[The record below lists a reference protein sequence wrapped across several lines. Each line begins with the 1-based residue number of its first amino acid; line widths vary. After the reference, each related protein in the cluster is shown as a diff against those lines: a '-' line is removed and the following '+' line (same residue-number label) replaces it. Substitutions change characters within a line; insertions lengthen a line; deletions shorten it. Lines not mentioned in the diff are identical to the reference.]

1 MNAFNIFIYQNIPI
15 ADLSIKLSSS
25 SLFFNA
31 SGGTKNIEIISKIPA
46 DNLLITIEGDSGFS
60 KIVSGYNISITT
72 EDLANI
78 VAKEKNATLKV
89 SYNDQFAI
97 CTLLQEANE
106 LMYSDINIES
116 LSYPDVVS
124 KGGTSTPVIGNISQT
139 VSYTSGYSYE
149 EDTFNLSFSI
159 LDSIEEVSID
169 TTTGTVT
176 WLQNKS
182 LESRIATIKLL
193 VTANEKTAEIEAT
206 CKQLENYKT
215 YSIPEISLIYNVI
228 PASGG
233 TVTPNL
239 TYSQTWGWD
248 GESSGGGII
257 TSGGDISYSGAT
269 ESSGEV
275 SAKSKG
281 TELSES
287 TIVATVT
294 VNIRLNNITGTT
306 TTDVYQEANIAT
318 YGELVITDGYVTD
331 IPASGGTVDSA
342 VNLTASQ
349 IVTYT
354 SGDIRMPI
362 VKITYGD
369 AVTANSLSS
378 TIKERTKVGTLIATI
393 TGEGNIVETRE
404 FDVYQEANK
413 VISVSNYSIAP
424 KTIYISEYADSEMVY
439 ESIDSATGTYTY
451 TSGEILEG
459 YVSTGLRKAGEETF
473 YSLLKVT
480 ANYGTTTF
488 QLQTTEDNETGNT
501 REAYLE
507 AYDINT
513 GTIISNN
520 SIKVIQNAQQVSGVN
535 INLHN
540 ETNSTC
546 RISSTDVS
554 IDLAPGQAYTFTIIP
569 DPVTQTEYITYQY
582 LDGTVIYPSL
592 VLTGSDPNT
601 VLLTGN
607 QSGQTVTFIIDENF
621 KSYVSTISR
630 EIYLRE
636 RTE

>member
-60 KIVSGYNISITT
+60 KTVSGYNISITA

-78 VAKEKNATLKV
+78 VTKEKSATLKV

-182 LESRIATIKLL
+182 LESRIATVKLL

-248 GESSGGGII
+248 GESSGGGTI

-294 VNIRLNNITGTT
+294 VNIRLNNITGTA

-318 YGELVITDGYVTD
+318 YGELIITDGYVTD

-362 VKITYGD
+362 VEITYGD

-393 TGEGNIVETRE
+393 TGEGNVIETRE

-413 VISVSNYSIAP
+413 VISVSDYSIVP
-424 KTIYISEYADSEMVY
+424 KTIHISEYADSEIVY

-451 TSGEILEG
+451 TSGEVLDGYIL
-459 YVSTGLRKAGEETF
+459 TGLRKAGEETF
-473 YSLLKVT
+473 YSLT
-480 ANYGTTTF
+480 RIEANYGTTTF

-520 SIKVIQNAQQVSGVN
+520 SIKVIQNAQQVSGVT

-546 RISSTDVS
+546 RILSTDVS
-554 IDLAPGQAYTFTIIP
+554 IDLTPGQAYTFTIIP

-582 LDGTVIYPSL
+582 LDGTVNYSSL

-621 KSYVSTISR
+621 KSYVSTMGR

>member
-46 DNLLITIEGDSGFS
+46 DNLLITIEGNSGFS
-60 KIVSGYNISITT
+60 KIVSGYTISITA

-78 VAKEKNATLKV
+78 VSKEKTATLKV

-106 LMYSDINIES
+106 LTYSDINIES

-124 KGGTSTPVIGNISQT
+124 KGGTSTPIIGNISQT
-139 VSYTSGYSYE
+139 VSYTSGYSYK
-149 EDTFNLSFSI
+149 EDTFNLKFSI

-169 TTTGTVT
+169 ANTGIVT

-182 LESRIATIKLL
+182 LESRTATIKLL
-193 VTANEKTAEIEAT
+193 VTANEKTAEIEAI

-215 YSIPEISLIYNVI
+215 YSTPEISLTYNVI

-239 TYSQTWGWD
+239 TYFQTWGWD
-248 GESSGGGII
+248 GEISGGGII
-257 TSGGDISYSGAT
+257 NTDGIIIYNGAT
-269 ESSGEV
+269 ETTGNVTASSKNSV
-275 SAKSKG
+275 I
-281 TELSES
+281 SEQ

-294 VNIRLNNITGTT
+294 VTVELNSVTGTK
-306 TTDVYQEANIAT
+306 
-318 YGELVITDGYVTD
+318 
-331 IPASGGTVDSA
+331 TV
-342 VNLTASQ
+342 
-349 IVTYT
+349 
-354 SGDIRMPI
+354 
-362 VKITYGD
+362 
-369 AVTANSLSS
+369 
-378 TIKERTKVGTLIATI
+378 
-393 TGEGNIVETRE
+393 
-404 FDVYQEANK
+404 DVYQEANK
-413 VISVSNYSIAP
+413 VISVSDYSIVP
-424 KTIYISEYADSEMVY
+424 KTIHISEYADSEIVY

-459 YVSTGLRKAGEETF
+459 YILTGLRKAEEETF
-473 YSLLKVT
+473 YSLSRVE

-513 GTIISNN
+513 GTIISSN
-520 SIKVIQNAQQVSGVN
+520 SIKVIQNAQQVSGLP

-546 RISSTDVS
+546 RILSTNLS
-554 IDLAPGQAYTFTIIP
+554 IDLAPGQEYAFAIIP
-569 DPVTQTEYITYQY
+569 EPTMGTEYITYQY
-582 LDGTVIYPSL
+582 LDGTVQYSNL
-592 VLTGSDPNT
+592 VLTGTDPNA
-601 VLLTGN
+601 VLLTGT

-621 KSYVSTISR
+621 KSYVSTMGR

>member
-46 DNLLITIEGDSGFS
+46 DNLLITIEGNSGFS
-60 KIVSGYNISITT
+60 KIVSGYTISITA

-78 VAKEKNATLKV
+78 VSKEKTATLKV

-106 LMYSDINIES
+106 LTYSDINIES

-124 KGGTSTPVIGNISQT
+124 KGGTSTPIIGNISQT
-139 VSYTSGYSYE
+139 VSYTSGYSYK
-149 EDTFNLSFSI
+149 EDTFNLKFSI

-169 TTTGTVT
+169 TNTGIVT

-182 LESRIATIKLL
+182 LESRTATIKLL
-193 VTANEKTAEIEAT
+193 VTANEKSAEIEAI

-215 YSIPEISLIYNVI
+215 YATPEITLLYDII

-233 TVTPNL
+233 TVIPNL

-248 GESSGGGII
+248 GEIFGGGII
-257 TSGGDISYSGAT
+257 NTDGIIIYSGAT
-269 ESSGEV
+269 ETTGNVTAPSKNSVV
-275 SAKSKG
+275 SEQ
-281 TELSES
+281 TV
-287 TIVATVT
+287 VATVT
-294 VNIRLNNITGTT
+294 VTVELNSVIGTK
-306 TTDVYQEANIAT
+306 
-318 YGELVITDGYVTD
+318 
-331 IPASGGTVDSA
+331 TV
-342 VNLTASQ
+342 
-349 IVTYT
+349 
-354 SGDIRMPI
+354 
-362 VKITYGD
+362 
-369 AVTANSLSS
+369 
-378 TIKERTKVGTLIATI
+378 
-393 TGEGNIVETRE
+393 
-404 FDVYQEANK
+404 DVYQEANK
-413 VISVSNYSIAP
+413 VISVSDYSIVP
-424 KTIYISEYADSEMVY
+424 KTIHISEYADSEIVY

-459 YVSTGLRKAGEETF
+459 YILTGLRKAEEETF
-473 YSLLKVT
+473 YSLSRVE

-488 QLQTTEDNETGNT
+488 QLQTIEDNETGNT

-507 AYDINT
+507 VYDINT

-520 SIKVIQNAQQVSGVN
+520 SIKVIQNAQQVSGLS

-546 RISSTDVS
+546 RILSTDVS
-554 IDLAPGQAYTFTIIP
+554 IDLTPGQAYTFTIIP

-582 LDGTVIYPSL
+582 LDGTVNYSSL
-592 VLTGSDPNT
+592 VLTGSDPNA
-601 VLLTGN
+601 VLLTGT

-621 KSYVSTISR
+621 KSYVSTMGR

>member
-60 KIVSGYNISITT
+60 KIVSGYNISITA

-78 VAKEKNATLKV
+78 ITKEKNATLKV

-106 LMYSDINIES
+106 LTYGDINIES

-124 KGGTSTPVIGNISQT
+124 KGGTSTPIVGNISQT
-139 VSYTSGYSYE
+139 VSYTSGYSYK
-149 EDTFNLSFSI
+149 EDTFNLKFSI
-159 LDSIEEVSID
+159 LDSVEEVSID
-169 TTTGTVT
+169 ANTGIVT

-182 LESRIATIKLL
+182 LESRTATIKLL

-215 YSIPEISLIYNVI
+215 YATPEITLSYDII

-248 GESSGGGII
+248 GETTGGGII
-257 TSGGDISYSGAT
+257 NTDGIIIYSGAT
-269 ESSGEV
+269 ETTGNV
-275 SAKSKG
+275 TAPSKNSVI
-281 TELSES
+281 SEQ

-294 VNIRLNNITGTT
+294 VTVELNSVTGTK
-306 TTDVYQEANIAT
+306 
-318 YGELVITDGYVTD
+318 
-331 IPASGGTVDSA
+331 TV
-342 VNLTASQ
+342 N
-349 IVTYT
+349 
-354 SGDIRMPI
+354 
-362 VKITYGD
+362 
-369 AVTANSLSS
+369 
-378 TIKERTKVGTLIATI
+378 
-393 TGEGNIVETRE
+393 
-404 FDVYQEANK
+404 VYQEANK
-413 VISVSNYSIAP
+413 VISVSDYSIVP
-424 KTIYISEYADSEMVY
+424 KTIHISEHADSEMIY

-459 YVSTGLRKAGEETF
+459 YILTGLRKAGEETF
-473 YSLLKVT
+473 YSLSRVE
-480 ANYGTTTF
+480 AGYGTTTF

-520 SIKVIQNAQQVSGVN
+520 SIKVIQNAQQVSGLS

-546 RISSTDVS
+546 RILSTDVS
-554 IDLAPGQAYTFTIIP
+554 IDLTPGQAYVFTIIP
-569 DPVTQTEYITYQY
+569 DPVTQTEYVTYQY
-582 LDGTVIYPSL
+582 LDGTVNFPSL
-592 VLTGSDPNT
+592 VLTGADPNA
-601 VLLTGN
+601 VLLTGT
-607 QSGQTVTFIIDENF
+607 QYGQTVTFIIDENF
-621 KSYVSTISR
+621 KSYVSTMGR

>member
-46 DNLLITIEGDSGFS
+46 DNLLITIEGNSGFS
-60 KIVSGYNISITT
+60 KIVSGYTISITA

-78 VAKEKNATLKV
+78 VTEEKTATLKV

-106 LMYSDINIES
+106 LTYSDINIES

-124 KGGTSTPVIGNISQT
+124 KGGTSTPIIGNISQT
-139 VSYTSGYSYE
+139 VSYTSGYSYK
-149 EDTFNLSFSI
+149 EDTFNLNFSI

-169 TTTGTVT
+169 ANTGIVT

-182 LESRIATIKLL
+182 LESRTATIKLL

-215 YSIPEISLIYNVI
+215 YATPEITLLYDII

-248 GESSGGGII
+248 GEISGGGII
-257 TSGGDISYSGAT
+257 NTDGIIIYSGAT
-269 ESSGEV
+269 ETTGNVTAPSKNSVV
-275 SAKSKG
+275 SEQ
-281 TELSES
+281 TV
-287 TIVATVT
+287 VATVT
-294 VNIRLNNITGTT
+294 VTVELNSVIGTKT
-306 TTDVYQEANIAT
+306 VDVYQEANEI
-318 YGELVITDGYVTD
+318 
-331 IPASGGTVDSA
+331 
-342 VNLTASQ
+342 
-349 IVTYT
+349 
-354 SGDIRMPI
+354 
-362 VKITYGD
+362 
-369 AVTANSLSS
+369 
-378 TIKERTKVGTLIATI
+378 
-393 TGEGNIVETRE
+393 
-404 FDVYQEANK
+404 
-413 VISVSNYSIAP
+413 ISVSDYSIVP
-424 KTIYISEYADSEMVY
+424 KTIYISEYADSEMTY

-451 TSGEILEG
+451 TSGEVLDGYIL
-459 YVSTGLRKAGEETF
+459 TGLRKAGEETF
-473 YSLLKVT
+473 YSLT
-480 ANYGTTTF
+480 RIEANYGTTTF
-488 QLQTTEDNETGNT
+488 QLHTEEDNTTGNT

-513 GTIISNN
+513 GTIISSN
-520 SIKVIQNAQQVSGVN
+520 SIKVIQNAQQVSGVT

-546 RISSTDVS
+546 RILSTDVS
-554 IDLAPGQAYTFTIIP
+554 VDLTPGQAYAFTIIP

-582 LDGTVIYPSL
+582 LDGTVNYSSL
-592 VLTGSDPNT
+592 VLTGSDPNA
-601 VLLTGN
+601 VLLTGT

-621 KSYVSTISR
+621 KSYVSTMGR

>member
-46 DNLLITIEGDSGFS
+46 DNLLITIEGNSGFS
-60 KIVSGYNISITT
+60 KIVSGYTISITA

-78 VAKEKNATLKV
+78 VSKEKTATLKV

-106 LMYSDINIES
+106 LTYSDINIES

-124 KGGTSTPVIGNISQT
+124 KGGTSTPIIGNISQT
-139 VSYTSGYSYE
+139 VSYTSGYSYK
-149 EDTFNLSFSI
+149 EDTFNLKFSI

-169 TTTGTVT
+169 ANTGIVT

-182 LESRIATIKLL
+182 LESRTATIKLL

-215 YSIPEISLIYNVI
+215 YATPEITLLYDII

-233 TVTPNL
+233 TVIPNL

-248 GESSGGGII
+248 GEISGGGII
-257 TSGGDISYSGAT
+257 NTDGIIIYSGAT
-269 ESSGEV
+269 ETTGNVTAPSKNSVV
-275 SAKSKG
+275 SEQ
-281 TELSES
+281 TV
-287 TIVATVT
+287 VATVT
-294 VNIRLNNITGTT
+294 VTVELNSVIGTKT
-306 TTDVYQEANIAT
+306 VDVYQEANEI
-318 YGELVITDGYVTD
+318 
-331 IPASGGTVDSA
+331 
-342 VNLTASQ
+342 
-349 IVTYT
+349 
-354 SGDIRMPI
+354 
-362 VKITYGD
+362 
-369 AVTANSLSS
+369 
-378 TIKERTKVGTLIATI
+378 
-393 TGEGNIVETRE
+393 
-404 FDVYQEANK
+404 
-413 VISVSNYSIAP
+413 ISVSDYSIVP
-424 KTIYISEYADSEMVY
+424 KTIHISEYADSEIVY

-459 YVSTGLRKAGEETF
+459 YILTGLRKAEEETF
-473 YSLLKVT
+473 YSLSRVE

-488 QLQTTEDNETGNT
+488 QLQTIEDNETGNT

-507 AYDINT
+507 VYDINT

-520 SIKVIQNAQQVSGVN
+520 SIKVIQNAQQVSGLS

-546 RISSTDVS
+546 RILSTDVS
-554 IDLAPGQAYTFTIIP
+554 IDLTPGQAYTFTIIP

-582 LDGTVIYPSL
+582 LDGTVNYSSL
-592 VLTGSDPNT
+592 VLTGSDPNA
-601 VLLTGN
+601 VLLTGT

-621 KSYVSTISR
+621 KSYVTTMGR

>member
-215 YSIPEISLIYNVI
+215 YATPEITLSYDII

-248 GESSGGGII
+248 GETTGGGII
-257 TSGGDISYSGAT
+257 DTDGIITYSGAT
-269 ESSGEV
+269 ETTGNVIASSKNSV
-275 SAKSKG
+275 I
-281 TELSES
+281 SEQ
-287 TIVATVT
+287 TVVATVT
-294 VNIRLNNITGTT
+294 VTVELNSVTGTK
-306 TTDVYQEANIAT
+306 
-318 YGELVITDGYVTD
+318 
-331 IPASGGTVDSA
+331 TV
-342 VNLTASQ
+342 
-349 IVTYT
+349 
-354 SGDIRMPI
+354 
-362 VKITYGD
+362 
-369 AVTANSLSS
+369 
-378 TIKERTKVGTLIATI
+378 
-393 TGEGNIVETRE
+393 
-404 FDVYQEANK
+404 DVYQEANK
-413 VISVSNYSIAP
+413 VISVSDYSIVP
-424 KTIYISEYADSEMVY
+424 KTIHISEYADSEIVY

-459 YVSTGLRKAGEETF
+459 YILTGLRKAEEETF
-473 YSLLKVT
+473 YSLSRVE

-507 AYDINT
+507 VYDINT
-513 GTIISNN
+513 GTIISSN
-520 SIKVIQNAQQVSGVN
+520 SIKVIQNAQQVSGLS

-546 RISSTDVS
+546 RILSTNVS
-554 IDLAPGQAYTFTIIP
+554 VDLTPGQEYAFEIVPEPTMGM
-569 DPVTQTEYITYQY
+569 EYITYQY
-582 LDGTVIYPSL
+582 LDGTVNYSSL
-592 VLTGSDPNT
+592 VLTGADPNA
-601 VLLTGN
+601 VLLTGT
-607 QSGQTVTFIIDENF
+607 QSGQTVTFIIDEYF
-621 KSYVSTISR
+621 KSYVSTVGR

>member
-182 LESRIATIKLL
+182 LESRIATVKLL

-248 GESSGGGII
+248 GESSGGGTI

-269 ESSGEV
+269 EPSGEV

-294 VNIRLNNITGTT
+294 VNIRLNNITGTA

-318 YGELVITDGYVTD
+318 YGELIITDGYVTD

-393 TGEGNIVETRE
+393 TGEGNVIETRE
-404 FDVYQEANK
+404 FDVYQEANE
-413 VISVSNYSIAP
+413 VISVSDYSIVP
-424 KTIYISEYADSEMVY
+424 KTIYISGYADSEIVY

-459 YVSTGLRKAGEETF
+459 YISTGLRKAGEETF
-473 YSLLKVT
+473 YSLLRVQP
-480 ANYGTTTF
+480 NYGTTTF
-488 QLQTTEDNETGNT
+488 QLQAVEDNETGNT

-507 AYDINT
+507 VYDINT

-520 SIKVIQNAQQVSGVN
+520 SIKVIQNAQQVSGLP

-546 RISSTDVS
+546 RIRSTDVS

-592 VLTGSDPNT
+592 VLTGADPNV
-601 VLLTGN
+601 VLLTGT

-621 KSYVSTISR
+621 KSYVSTTGW

>member
-294 VNIRLNNITGTT
+294 VNIRLNNITGTA

-318 YGELVITDGYVTD
+318 YGELIITDGYVTD

-393 TGEGNIVETRE
+393 TGEGNVIETRE

-413 VISVSNYSIAP
+413 VISVSDYSIVP
-424 KTIYISEYADSEMVY
+424 KTIHISEYADSEIVY

-459 YVSTGLRKAGEETF
+459 YILTGLRKAEEETF
-473 YSLLKVT
+473 YSLSRVE

-520 SIKVIQNAQQVSGVN
+520 SIKVIQNAQQVSGLS

-546 RISSTDVS
+546 RILSTDVS
-554 IDLAPGQAYTFTIIP
+554 IDLTPGQAYAFTIIP

-582 LDGTVIYPSL
+582 LDGTVNYPSL

-601 VLLTGN
+601 VLLTGT
-607 QSGQTVTFIIDENF
+607 QSGQTVTFIIDEYF
-621 KSYVSTISR
+621 KAYVSTMGR
-630 EIYLRE
+630 DIYLRE

>member
-269 ESSGEV
+269 ELSGEV

-488 QLQTTEDNETGNT
+488 QLQAVEDNETGNT

-507 AYDINT
+507 VYDINT
-513 GTIISNN
+513 GTIISSN

-554 IDLAPGQAYTFTIIP
+554 IDLTPGQAYTFTIIP

-592 VLTGSDPNT
+592 VLTGADPNA

-621 KSYVSTISR
+621 KSYVSTMSR

>member
-46 DNLLITIEGDSGFS
+46 DNLLITIEGDTGFS
-60 KIVSGYNISITT
+60 KTVSGYTISITT

-78 VAKEKNATLKV
+78 VSKEKTATLKV
-89 SYNDQFAI
+89 SYNDKFAI

-106 LMYSDINIES
+106 LTYSDINIES

-124 KGGTSTPVIGNISQT
+124 KGGTSTPIIGNISQT
-139 VSYTSGYSYE
+139 VSYTSGYSYK
-149 EDTFNLSFSI
+149 EDTFNLNFSI

-169 TTTGTVT
+169 ANTGIVT

-182 LESRIATIKLL
+182 LESRTATIKLL
-193 VTANEKTAEIEAT
+193 VTANEKTAEIEAI

-215 YSIPEISLIYNVI
+215 YSTPEISLTYNVI

-248 GESSGGGII
+248 GEISGGGTI

-269 ESSGEV
+269 ELSGEV

-294 VNIRLNNITGTT
+294 VNVRLNNITGTKIT
-306 TTDVYQEANIAT
+306 NVYQEANTAI
-318 YGELVITDGYVTD
+318 YGELSINNGYVND

-342 VNLTASQ
+342 IDLTASQ

-354 SGDIRMPI
+354 SGHIRMPI
-362 VKITYGD
+362 VNITYGD

-393 TGEGNIVETRE
+393 TGEGNIIETRE
-404 FDVYQEANK
+404 FDVYQEANEI
-413 VISVSNYSIAP
+413 ISVSDYSIVP
-424 KTIYISEYADSEMVY
+424 KTIHISEYADSEMVY

-451 TSGEILEG
+451 TSGEILDG
-459 YVSTGLRKAGEETF
+459 YILTGLRKAGEETF
-473 YSLLKVT
+473 YSLSRVE
-480 ANYGTTTF
+480 AGYGTTTF
-488 QLQTTEDNETGNT
+488 QLKTEEDNETGNT
-501 REAYLE
+501 REAYIE
-507 AYDINT
+507 VYDINT

-520 SIKVIQNAQQVSGVN
+520 SIKVIQNAQQVSGVT

-546 RISSTDVS
+546 RIRSTDVG
-554 IDLAPGQAYTFTIIP
+554 IDLTPGQAYVFTIIP

-582 LDGTVIYPSL
+582 LDGTVNFSSL
-592 VLTGSDPNT
+592 VLTGADPNA
-601 VLLTGN
+601 VLLTGT
-607 QSGQTVTFIIDENF
+607 QYGQTVTFIIDENF
-621 KSYVSTISR
+621 KSYVSTMGR